1 MAEPVPVVSSVVF
14 DCADAHLVSR
24 FWMGLL
30 DTEVAAEF
38 AGFIWLKPQSG
49 GSLQL
54 AFQEVPDPTPGKN
67 KLHLDAHHEDLE
79 TVTERVGGLGGALV
93 GTHNGPGFVWN
104 VYADPEGNQFCVGH
118 EVEPG

>member
-38 AGFIWLKPQSG
+38 AGFIWLKPQFG

-93 GTHNGPGFVWN
+93 GTHNVPGFVWN